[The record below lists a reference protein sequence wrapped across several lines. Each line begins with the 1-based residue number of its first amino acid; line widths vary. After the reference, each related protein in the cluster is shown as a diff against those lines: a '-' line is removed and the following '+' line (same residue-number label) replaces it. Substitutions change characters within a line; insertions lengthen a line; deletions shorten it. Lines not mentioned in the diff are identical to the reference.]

1 MSHQLETTFP
11 AFTVRAPVLEPEE
24 FSTKAHP
31 VFRLVAFFPKI
42 VGVAPLYAIKVK
54 SASTGVPPTQPML
67 TEPNATAVSN
77 LRRTKS
83 GVALVGELSMEW
95 LGAGTPIPSYL
106 LAKPKPDVPW
116 GDR

>member
-1 MSHQLETTFP
+1 MSHQLETTLP
-11 AFTVRAPVLEPEE
+11 AFTVRAPVPEPEE
-24 FSTKAHP
+24 FSTSAQP
-31 VFRLVAFFPKI
+31 ELRLVAFLPRI
-42 VGVAPLYAIKVK
+42 VGVAPLNAIKVK
-54 SASTGVPPTQPML
+54 SASTGVPPAQPMF
-67 TEPNATAVSN
+67 TEPTATAVSN

-106 LAKPKPDVPW
+106 LAKPKPEPPW